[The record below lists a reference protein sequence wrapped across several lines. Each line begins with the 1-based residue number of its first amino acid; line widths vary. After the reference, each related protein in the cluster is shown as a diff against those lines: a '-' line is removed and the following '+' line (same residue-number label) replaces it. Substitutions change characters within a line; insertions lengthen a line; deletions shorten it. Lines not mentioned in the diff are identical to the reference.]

1 MSWFIVFFY
10 PYHSQL
16 NTFSEFLYK
25 FSFLFAG
32 LQNSLH
38 IQLRFSFLLYFL
50 QLLCNRYFGAA
61 FLALKYISLN
71 SLETL
76 SLVFSCRL
84 AFVPAVMTFVIYI
97 DSQTFIDLLLT
108 FLIAAFIA
116 DEVIRFFIQFAVL
129 FDGLSHN
136 SLLAFRALLPEDP
149 CSYPAFAVFQS
160 PVGEVMAFINR

>member
-38 IQLRFSFLLYFL
+38 IQLRFSFLLNLL

-76 SLVFSCRL
+76 SLVFSCCFAFIPAVR
-84 AFVPAVMTFVIYI
+84 AFVIHI
-97 DSQTFIDLLLT
+97 DSQPFINLLLAFPIIT
-108 FLIAAFIA
+108 FIA

-129 FDGLSHN
+129 FDGLSHY
-136 SLLAFRALLPEDP
+136 SMPAFWALLP
-149 CSYPAFAVFQS
+149 
-160 PVGEVMAFINR
+160 